1 MNELTSQLHSLTLS
15 PNKVKPLI
23 ILDLNGILI
32 SRKFVDEKIS
42 DTSSAKTDNS
52 EIVGKF
58 RIWKRPGCDSF
69 LDFLFSKFE
78 VAVFS
83 SITRPNIEMTVK
95 YIFGEKVSQLKFIY
109 NQNNCVKI
117 SKLADNE
124 KENKRDITFCK
135 NLQIV
140 WNAFPEYNENNTLII
155 DDSPEKMV
163 YNPSQAYF
171 IAETWS
177 PAKENDT
184 SLSPGGIIYQRIL
197 TFHDRVAETSLE
209 SN

>member
-1 MNELTSQLHSLTLS
+1 MDELTSQLDSLTLS

-32 SRKFVDEKIS
+32 SRKFLDEKIS
-42 DTSSAKTDNS
+42 STSTDDRDNS

-95 YIFGEKVSQLKFIY
+95 YIFGEKISQLKFIY

-117 SKLADNE
+117 SKLVDNE
-124 KENKRDITFCK
+124 DVNKRDITFCK

-197 TFHDRVAETSLE
+197 AFHDRVAE